1 MNQRNFGVVEGRL
14 VRNPVFKDNKDG
26 SRKALLTVA
35 ARQNFASGT
44 NNSVGSDFIQL
55 QAYIAAGKTNTVY
68 DIMQQGDL
76 VGLEYTVRSNAYTDD
91 NGTEHYTQALN
102 VQSVDLKETKSQ
114 AAARRERA
122 AEAATATEA
131 AADAPFDA
139 E

>member
-26 SRKALLTVA
+26 SRKVLLTVA
-35 ARQNFASGT
+35 ARQNFVSNNNGNSG
-44 NNSVGSDFIQL
+44 VGSDFIQL
-55 QAYIAAGKTNTVY
+55 QAYIAAGKTNTAY
-68 DIMQQGDL
+68 DIMQQGDM
-76 VGLEYTVRSNAYTDD
+76 VGFEYTVRSNAYTDD
-91 NGTEHYTQALN
+91 NGTEHYTQALA

-122 AEAATATEA
+122 AEAAATEA
-131 AADAPFDA
+131 PFDVD

>member
-1 MNQRNFGVVEGRL
+1 MNQRNFGVCEGRL

-35 ARQNFASGT
+35 ARQNFASNGT
-44 NNSVGSDFIQL
+44 VGSDFIQL
-55 QAYIAAGKTNTVY
+55 QAYIAAGKNNTAY

-76 VGLEYTVRSNAYTDD
+76 VGFEYTVRSNAYTDD
-91 NGTEHYTQALN
+91 NGVEHYTQALN

-122 AEAATATEA
+122 AEAATAAEEA
-131 AADAPFDA
+131 ADKAPFD

>member
-35 ARQNFASGT
+35 ARQNFTGKSQT
-44 NNSVGSDFIQL
+44 VGSDFIQL
-55 QAYIAAGKTNTVY
+55 QAYIAAGKTDTVY

-76 VGLEYTVRSNAYTDD
+76 CGFEYTVRSNAYTDD
-91 NGTEHYTQALN
+91 NGVEHYTQSLA

-122 AEAATATEA
+122 AEAATAAEEV
-131 AADAPFDA
+131 ADKAPFD

>member
-35 ARQNFASGT
+35 ARQNFAKE
-44 NNSVGSDFIQL
+44 NIVGSDFIQL
-55 QAYIAAGKTNTVY
+55 QAYIAAGKTDTVY
-68 DIMQQGDL
+68 DIMKQGDL
-76 VGLEYTVRSNAYTDD
+76 VGFEYTVRSNAYTDD

>member
-35 ARQNFASGT
+35 ARQNFAKE
-44 NNSVGSDFIQL
+44 NIVGSDFIQL
-55 QAYIAAGKTNTVY
+55 QAYIAAGKTDTVY
-68 DIMQQGDL
+68 DIMKQGDL

-91 NGTEHYTQALN
+91 NGTEHYTQALA

-131 AADAPFDA
+131 PFDVD

>member
-91 NGTEHYTQALN
+91 NGTEHYTQALA

-131 AADAPFDA
+131 PFDVD

>member
-35 ARQNFASGT
+35 ARQNFAKE
-44 NNSVGSDFIQL
+44 NIVGSDFIQL
-55 QAYIAAGKTNTVY
+55 QAYIAAGKTDTVY
-68 DIMQQGDL
+68 DIMKQGDL
-76 VGLEYTVRSNAYTDD
+76 VGFEYTVRSNAYTDD

-122 AEAATATEA
+122 AEAAATEA
-131 AADAPFDA
+131 PFDVD

>member
-35 ARQNFASGT
+35 ARQNFAKE
-44 NNSVGSDFIQL
+44 NIVGSDFIQL